1 MSITRHLWLKGSLA
15 GPDEA
20 LLENDPFGDPDDLL
34 VVLFGVVA
42 AERQHPTAGQLDLQ
56 LGGGAAAVAPLG
68 QLVDRGD
75 LGRQQGRHI
84 ALLAQW
90 RCAAVLTGGRS
101 ALHPTVLALLR

>member
-1 MSITRHLWLKGSLA
+1 MAYGGLFA

-20 LLENDPFGDPDDLL
+20 VLEDDPLGDLDDVL
-34 VVLFGVVA
+34 VVPVRVVT
-42 AERQHPTAGQLDLQ
+42 AERERPAAGQLDLQ

-75 LGRQQGRHI
+75 LGRQQGGLI
-84 ALLAQW
+84 ALLARW

-101 ALHPTVLALLR
+101 ALGERGLALLG